1 MKNRNVYYMNF
12 VLTPIDDQ
20 SDNTNVHDA
29 KQSILNETNDEYNDM
44 VISNKEPIVSS
55 VNKKRLNK
63 TVECPKCGKSMN
75 RKTQL
80 YSHDCEKIKQH
91 TTKPTTIIEVNAPV
105 TDEDVELYLQKQ
117 EVLTRDNM
125 ISQRA
130 DKFNNMIRNAF

>member
-1 MKNRNVYYMNF
+1 MNF
-12 VLTPIDDQ
+12 VLTQIDDQ
-20 SDNTNVHDA
+20 SDNTIVHDA
-29 KQSILNETNDEYNDM
+29 KQFTPNETNDEYNDM

-63 TVECPKCGKSMN
+63 TVECQKCNKSMN
-75 RKTQL
+75 RKTLL

-117 EVLTRDNM
+117 EVLSRDNM
-125 ISQRA
+125 ITQRA
-130 DKFNNMIRNAF
+130 ERFNTMIRNIF